1 MRMGIGE
8 RFVELCGEVGNLAKE
23 KTGISIVDAY
33 FGPDE
38 LRPELQ
44 GIRPADELLTDLNQL
59 TDIIND
65 EITDDIRRDFLVG
78 EIASLQTVVDWLTG
92 GDTPYSELVSKLFHI
107 DIQGFSERDIDK
119 AQADL
124 ARLLPG
130 DEEQQ
135 LKERVYLYEEK
146 GKVSGDE
153 LKQLIE
159 GELQEKAAEVG
170 NLFKEKVFSV
180 MEEDVT
186 DNGVTYTP
194 VKDKPWSGYNYYQG
208 DFKSI
213 NAFNTDRSFNRHN
226 LLGVVYHEYEH
237 HVSALWREKTFRE
250 NGWTELSIVPL
261 HTGRCVISEGTADTA
276 REFLKV
282 EESKT
287 EELVRALYK
296 LRRMTGINAAVML
309 NEKGI
314 PKDEVIEY
322 LVERGLRKPKS
333 AKGSIQFIQPEKE
346 GGTPNIWSPS
356 SGEYG
361 AAGLQ
366 RSTETRPTYPR
377 RTPSSLRSWERTRL
391 SNRNAISEQYT
402 ADTEGTDDYCAST
415 GRIQVSGNGRTS
427 MVSEVLQKPCSV
439 C

>member
-1 MRMGIGE
+1 MGASE
-8 RFVELCGEVGNLAKE
+8 RFVELCGEVGNLAKK

-44 GIRPADELLTDLNQL
+44 VSRPSDELLADLNYL
-59 TDIIND
+59 TDFTRD
-65 EITDDIRRDFLVG
+65 EITDSIRQDFLVG
-78 EIASLQTVVDWLTG
+78 EIASLQAVVAWLTG
-92 GDTPYSELVSKLFHI
+92 GDIPYSELVSKLFHI
-107 DIQGFSERDIDK
+107 DIQDFSERDIDN

-130 DEEQQ
+130 DEEQP

-180 MEEDVT
+180 MGEYVT
-186 DNGVTYTP
+186 DNGVTYKP
-194 VKDKPWSGYNYYQG
+194 VKDEPWSGYNYYQG

-213 NAFNTDRSFNRHN
+213 NAFNTDRSFNRYN
-226 LLGVVYHEYEH
+226 LLAVIYHEYEH
-237 HVSALWREKTFRE
+237 HVSALWREKAFRE
-250 NGWTELSIVPL
+250 KGWTELSIVPL

-276 REFLKV
+276 REFLEIK
-282 EESKT
+282 ESET

-309 NEKGI
+309 NEKGT

-322 LVERGLRKPKS
+322 LVESGLRKPKS
-333 AKGSIQFIQPEKE
+333 AKGSIQFIHPEKE
-346 GGTPNIWSPS
+346 DGMPNIWAPYVFTYYFGRNDFVHPTFKRAKEENELKRFFRTLYLNPFSGS
-356 SGEYG
+356 SVTWNDAYD
-361 AAGLQ
+361 
-366 RSTETRPTYPR
+366 
-377 RTPSSLRSWERTRL
+377 W
-391 SNRNAISEQYT
+391 I
-402 ADTEGTDDYCAST
+402 
-415 GRIQVSGNGRTS
+415 
-427 MVSEVLQKPCSV
+427 
-439 C
+439 